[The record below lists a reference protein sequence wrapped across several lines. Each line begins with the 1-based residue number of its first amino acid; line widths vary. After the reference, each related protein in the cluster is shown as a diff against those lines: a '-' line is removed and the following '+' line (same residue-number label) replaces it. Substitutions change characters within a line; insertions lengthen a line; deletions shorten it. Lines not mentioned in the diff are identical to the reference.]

1 MLKSPL
7 KVGRDEPPFPVA
19 GEARPHPGRVA
30 LRGRGHRLGP
40 RVNRSDRPA
49 ELPRRDREQRLY
61 RDVELAAEPAADR
74 RGDDVHPPGL
84 DPENARGLVAI
95 HVRGLGAR
103 EDPDALADPLGV
115 ARFRLDVRVLDEA
128 GRELAL
134 GHVRRRGDRRVDVAL
149 HDPAADKDV
158 VGVRRVDR
166 LARVRERFLDLG
178 LRGLQASSRI
188 GISSSPIASTAC
200 CSPTRHST
208 ASPRKRTRPS
218 ASTGWS
224 FTSGKMP
231 KLFTGTS
238 RAVMTST
245 SPGCA
250 ARNGPKSPSV
260 KRALACGERMVRSQ
274 SAPAGAA
281 SAA

>member
-1 MLKSPL
+1 MYACSTKLVVNSPSATCAAAAIAASTS
-7 KVGRDEPPFPVA
+7 PFTT
-19 GEARPHPGRVA
+19 RPRTRTLSGFGAWIGWRVFA
-30 LRGRGHRLGP
+30 
-40 RVNRSDRPA
+40 S
-49 ELPRRDREQRLY
+49 
-61 RDVELAAEPAADR
+61 
-74 RGDDVHPPGL
+74 
-84 DPENARGLVAI
+84 
-95 HVRGLGAR
+95 
-103 EDPDALADPLGV
+103 
-115 ARFRLDVRVLDEA
+115 
-128 GRELAL
+128 
-134 GHVRRRGDRRVDVAL
+134 
-149 HDPAADKDV
+149 
-158 VGVRRVDR
+158 
-166 LARVRERFLDLG
+166 
-178 LRGLQASSRI
+178 ASSISVCAVSTVQRI

-238 RAVMTST
+238 RAVTTST